1 MEKQVYSFT
10 NMQPK
15 LKVGHYAYR
24 NLTGDLFGVNHII
37 DFAASYDR
45 DKKWGGDIDS
55 LFVLFG
61 CTGDDGYV
69 TFCDAKKIS
78 DYRPNISGVHIDT
91 FIINVNAGLYD
102 DGDWWYTDLWAWV
115 KDNENMP
122 SDTVH
127 ISIGHVE
134 QNLARREYEGR

>member
-1 MEKQVYSFT
+1 MEKMVYSFT
-10 NMQPK
+10 NMRPK
-15 LKVGHYAYR
+15 LKIGHYAYR

-45 DKKWGGDIDS
+45 DKKWDGDIDS

-61 CTGDDGYV
+61 GTGDDGYV

-78 DYRPNISGVHIDT
+78 DYRPDISGVHIDT
-91 FIINVNAGLYD
+91 FIMNVNAGLYD
-102 DGDWWYTDLWAWV
+102 DGDWWWTDLWAWV

-134 QNLARREYEGR
+134 NSLPRKEYEGR